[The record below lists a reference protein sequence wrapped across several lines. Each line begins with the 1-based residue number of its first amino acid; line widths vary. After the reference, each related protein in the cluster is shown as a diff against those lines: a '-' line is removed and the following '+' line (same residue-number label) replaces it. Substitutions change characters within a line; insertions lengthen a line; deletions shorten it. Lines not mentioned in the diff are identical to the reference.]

1 MRGYIVLLAVG
12 IVAALIGVGVL
23 AAGFS
28 PQTHPLFFAISA
40 GANHYVRYQF
50 SVVTG
55 GSVSGTFT
63 ADSGTVNVWV
73 MTDAQHTAFIAT
85 GTLTYLSAT
94 SGASGAFS
102 ADLPSGGTYFV
113 ETGHGGGYESTVQ
126 TGTEDVTINALPTSP
141 FVTSVV
147 IIAVG
152 AVLLGVGL
160 WWRTKPARPA
170 AIWSTPPPYMPP
182 GAYYPPPM
190 PGGVAPPPSGLP
202 QWAPGSPVTPLPAAV
217 PLIGTVLVTV
227 ENGSAT
233 DETVD
238 LLANGVSVATLQVV
252 AVGSSQSTVRVQLLS
267 AYGATVA
274 LEAVSRSGRRAQQS
288 VFVAPQGTAQA
299 TLRIQ

>member
-23 AAGFS
+23 AAGFT

-55 GSVSGTFT
+55 GSVSGTFA
-63 ADSGTVNVWV
+63 ADTGTVNVWV
-73 MTDAQHTAFIAT
+73 MTDAQR
-85 GTLTYLSAT
+85 
-94 SGASGAFS
+94 GAFS

-147 IIAVG
+147 ILAVG

-170 AIWSTPPPYMPP
+170 ATWSTPPPYMPP

-190 PGGVAPPPSGLP
+190 PGGVAP
-202 QWAPGSPVTPLPAAV
+202 
-217 PLIGTVLVTV
+217 
-227 ENGSAT
+227 
-233 DETVD
+233 
-238 LLANGVSVATLQVV
+238 
-252 AVGSSQSTVRVQLLS
+252 
-267 AYGATVA
+267 
-274 LEAVSRSGRRAQQS
+274 
-288 VFVAPQGTAQA
+288 
-299 TLRIQ
+299 

>member
-40 GANHYVRYQF
+40 GANRYVRYQF

-160 WWRTKPARPA
+160 WWRSRRYPA
-170 AIWSTPPPYMPP
+170 
-182 GAYYPPPM
+182 
-190 PGGVAPPPSGLP
+190 
-202 QWAPGSPVTPLPAAV
+202 
-217 PLIGTVLVTV
+217 
-227 ENGSAT
+227 
-233 DETVD
+233 
-238 LLANGVSVATLQVV
+238 V
-252 AVGSSQSTVRVQLLS
+252 AVARNSPCSWHR
-267 AYGATVA
+267 
-274 LEAVSRSGRRAQQS
+274 RGRRKPRCGSNETRFEPTA
-288 VFVAPQGTAQA
+288 FVASFSP
-299 TLRIQ
+299 LRLGRCIRRGSGIFPYTISAVHLRSRNRIDVD

>member
-113 ETGHGGGYESTVQ
+113 ETGHGSGYESTVQ

-227 ENGSAT
+227 ENGSVT

>member
-102 ADLPSGGTYFV
+102 AEELSKRLIKT
-113 ETGHGGGYESTVQ
+113 
-126 TGTEDVTINALPTSP
+126 
-141 FVTSVV
+141 
-147 IIAVG
+147 
-152 AVLLGVGL
+152 
-160 WWRTKPARPA
+160 
-170 AIWSTPPPYMPP
+170 WS
-182 GAYYPPPM
+182 
-190 PGGVAPPPSGLP
+190 
-202 QWAPGSPVTPLPAAV
+202 GSPERLSLTWYGPRSRSSC
-217 PLIGTVLVTV
+217 
-227 ENGSAT
+227 GSAR
-233 DETVD
+233 
-238 LLANGVSVATLQVV
+238 
-252 AVGSSQSTVRVQLLS
+252 SSN
-267 AYGATVA
+267 
-274 LEAVSRSGRRAQQS
+274 
-288 VFVAPQGTAQA
+288 
-299 TLRIQ
+299 